1 MWIWGRGTQF
11 SLQQFW
17 LNALHI
23 WLLAKFC
30 LLCFKTMVQIFIPT
44 RSFFLLL
51 ISGFL
56 VVIYFFSYVIWTF
69 ESLSARKW
77 RWLDFM
83 LEVIQIHRTLLTSS
97 RYCIR
102 KATVA
107 VCSELIAL
115 RSWKYIES
123 SCIAIVIIY
132 FLGDKG
138 LKEVVAV
145 GMLRG

>member
-1 MWIWGRGTQF
+1 
-11 SLQQFW
+11 
-17 LNALHI
+17 
-23 WLLAKFC
+23 
-30 LLCFKTMVQIFIPT
+30 
-44 RSFFLLL
+44 
-51 ISGFL
+51 
-56 VVIYFFSYVIWTF
+56 
-69 ESLSARKW
+69 
-77 RWLDFM
+77 M

-115 RSWKYIES
+115 RNWKYIES
-123 SCIAIVIIY
+123 SCIAIVIVH